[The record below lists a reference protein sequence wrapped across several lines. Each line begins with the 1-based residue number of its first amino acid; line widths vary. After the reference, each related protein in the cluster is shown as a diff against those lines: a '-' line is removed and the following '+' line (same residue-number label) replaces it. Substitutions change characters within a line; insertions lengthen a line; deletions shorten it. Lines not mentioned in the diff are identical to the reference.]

1 MPDPSSS
8 GCLAPA
14 DRRRDGFAI
23 RNRGQRIAVMP
34 SERLVVV
41 RLTRAHLRYGDA
53 AGFER
58 LVVDTLRAL
67 HPEP

>member
-1 MPDPSSS
+1 MHRRAV
-8 GCLAPA
+8 GIPA
-14 DRRRDGFAI
+14 DAFFAMG
-23 RNRGQRIAVMP
+23 NLGQRIAVIP

-41 RLTRAHLRYGDA
+41 RLARAHLRYGDA
-53 AGFER
+53 AGFEH